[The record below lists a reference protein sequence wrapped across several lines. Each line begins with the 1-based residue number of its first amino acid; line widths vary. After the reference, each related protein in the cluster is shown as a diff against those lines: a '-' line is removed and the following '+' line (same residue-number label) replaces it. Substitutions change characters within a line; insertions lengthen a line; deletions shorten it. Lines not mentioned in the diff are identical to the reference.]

1 MLQLRWP
8 ITEIRTEGRLP
19 EHSLVDQNSR
29 FYFLEERPPDASY
42 LNDQLCCAQ
51 ACQSGCVT
59 GDGDHP
65 AELSLS
71 LLSGGLL
78 LWSTFL
84 GFVLLSSRVMVL
96 IASMFWSA
104 SADTT
109 NTTER
114 SNMTD
119 RFQPDQSHLSPSVAA
134 EFSAFARRQM
144 GASSR
149 GPGVDGTPGK
159 IEGYSWLGG
168 ERAPVVL
175 SGDEWAPVNAAMA
188 RGSTQFWNGVLH
200 GASRAGRTD
209 AYGRQSATGSQLYV
223 RKG

>member
-1 MLQLRWP
+1 
-8 ITEIRTEGRLP
+8 
-19 EHSLVDQNSR
+19 
-29 FYFLEERPPDASY
+29 
-42 LNDQLCCAQ
+42 
-51 ACQSGCVT
+51 
-59 GDGDHP
+59 
-65 AELSLS
+65 
-71 LLSGGLL
+71 
-78 LWSTFL
+78 
-84 GFVLLSSRVMVL
+84 
-96 IASMFWSA
+96 
-104 SADTT
+104 
-109 NTTER
+109 
-114 SNMTD
+114 MTD